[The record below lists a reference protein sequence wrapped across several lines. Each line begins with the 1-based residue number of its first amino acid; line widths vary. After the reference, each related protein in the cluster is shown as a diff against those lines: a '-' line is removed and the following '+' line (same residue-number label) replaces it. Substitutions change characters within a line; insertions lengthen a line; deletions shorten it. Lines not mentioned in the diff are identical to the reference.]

1 MGEDSPQIPRIL
13 SPTNSNDSTV
23 LYFVIG
29 GRKLLLSSAA
39 SGQLAVFHARL
50 SHDLH
55 SVGKGQPIV
64 FNLELVDTVNAYE
77 DTNGIFTALLIG
89 IYVFQWNLLTRDAAG
104 METTL
109 DSSHGR
115 LGYGYVNYAVTF
127 GGGGNLI
134 TARLAVGIYVWVEKA
149 DHYGDSLQ
157 ERFSTFLGP
166 SNRN

>member
-1 MGEDSPQIPRIL
+1 MGEDSPQIPRTL

-64 FNLELVDTVNAYE
+64 FNFELVDTANAYE
-77 DTNGIFTALLIG
+77 HTDGIFTVPLTG
-89 IYVFQWNLLTRDAAG
+89 TYVFHWNLLT
-104 METTL
+104 
-109 DSSHGR
+109 
-115 LGYGYVNYAVTF
+115 
-127 GGGGNLI
+127 
-134 TARLAVGIYVWVEKA
+134 
-149 DHYGDSLQ
+149 
-157 ERFSTFLGP
+157 
-166 SNRN
+166 

>member
-1 MGEDSPQIPRIL
+1 MGEDSPQIPRTL

-64 FNLELVDTVNAYE
+64 FNFELVDTANAYE
-77 DTNGIFTALLIG
+77 HTDGIFTVPLTG
-89 IYVFQWNLLTRDAAG
+89 TYVFHWNLLTWDASG
-104 METTL
+104 MDTVLE
-109 DSSHGR
+109 SSHGT
-115 LGYGYVNYAVTF
+115 LGFGYLSHAVN
-127 GGGGNLI
+127 GGNLVI
-134 TARLAVGIYVWVEKA
+134 ARLAAGTHVWVKKA
-149 DHYGDSLQ
+149 DNYGNSLHK
-157 ERFSTFLGP
+157 RFSTFSGYFLTETV
-166 SNRN
+166 